1 MSNVVEFY
9 KDILKT
15 FNVSEEN
22 NKLVFNTSTGKK
34 IPLTLEG
41 SPLILPRK
49 ELIADIVEI
58 ANGKPRLK
66 ARIFNPLAESVIR
79 GENKSLTKIRKH
91 IERMMEYSFIVV
103 STLLLHGVR
112 YQEDLEDCDPM
123 FLKFLDM
130 LKYKQPGVKKVV
142 DDETIKKWE
151 DISDIATQKEK
162 QLLHIFIKK
171 GGKIEDVKY
180 TRIGTLMFPLYEE
193 LEEINVKEDLVFNK
207 VKLRNKDKFVIQ
219 KLYEFIFELSHDE
232 LIDGFTIGTRNTTSP
247 SFIVTMML
255 YDFAKNKINKAIDV
269 AKSLNLDNEL
279 LDAVILPELPISIE
293 ELEKFIDKIKYELL
307 EIPSDSDLLIMDYSS
322 SNNQPTPTPNISN
335 KPTPINNPVNNE
347 PRSVFDTIHQQQ
359 QQQVISNSNNDSD
372 ELSPEEAMR
381 LFGMKGFPS
390 NMNTPYNAPVPNYG
404 APVPGYAPPTGNQYQ
419 SPVQTSTGN
428 VLLDGMRTA
437 EMKAMEEKMREAYNR
452 QPMPSYAPPPGY
464 NELNNNPNLPPRV
477 NNYPQ
482 PNYNPYG
489 GQLVYNPYPNP
500 QSYNQQQPMPT
511 MNPYDPYRRY

>member
-15 FNVSEEN
+15 FNVTEEN
-22 NKLVFNTSTGKK
+22 NKLVFHTSTGKK

-58 ANGKPRLK
+58 VDGKPRLK

-151 DISDIATQKEK
+151 EISDIATQKEK

-171 GGKIEDVKY
+171 GGKIGDVKY

-193 LEEINVKEDLVFNK
+193 LEEMNVKEDLVFNK
-207 VKLRNKDKFVIQ
+207 VRLRNKDKFVIQ

-232 LIDGFTIGTRNTTSP
+232 LIDGFTVGTRNTTSP

-255 YDFAKNKINKAIDV
+255 YDFAKNKINKAIEV

-279 LDAVILPELPISIE
+279 LDTVILPELPISIE

-307 EIPSDSDLLIMDYSS
+307 EIPSDSDLLIMDFSS
-322 SNNQPTPTPNISN
+322 SNNQPTPTTNTSN
-335 KPTPINNPVNNE
+335 KTIPTNNPVNNE
-347 PRSVFDTIHQQQ
+347 PKSVFDTIHQQQ
-359 QQQVISNSNNDSD
+359 QQQVVSNVNNNDSD

-390 NMNTPYNAPVPNYG
+390 NMTPQYG
-404 APVPGYAPPTGNQYQ
+404 NPQPGYVPPSYTPPVSNQYQ
-419 SPVQTSTGN
+419 PPATSSTGN
-428 VLLDGMRTA
+428 VLLDGMRAA
-437 EMKAMEEKMREAYNR
+437 EMKAMEERMREAYNR
-452 QPMPSYAPPPGY
+452 QPMPSYTPPGY
-464 NELNNNPNLPPRV
+464 NGLNNNPNLPPRM

-482 PNYNPYG
+482 PNYNPYA
-489 GQLVYNPYPNP
+489 GQPTYNPYPNP
-500 QSYNQQQPMPT
+500 QSYNQQPQMSV

>member
-1 MSNVVEFY
+1 MSNIVEFY

-15 FNVSEEN
+15 FNVTEEN

-58 ANGKPRLK
+58 VDGKPRLK

-112 YQEDLEDCDPM
+112 YQEDLDDCDPM

-130 LKYKQPGVKKVV
+130 IKYKQPGVKKVV

-171 GGKIEDVKY
+171 GGKIGDVKY

-193 LEEINVKEDLVFNK
+193 LEEMNVKEDLLFNK

-219 KLYEFIFELSHDE
+219 KLYEFIFELDHDE
-232 LIDGFTIGTRNTTSP
+232 LIDGFTVGTRNTTSP

-255 YDFAKNKINKAIDV
+255 YDFAKNKINKAIEV
-269 AKSLNLDNEL
+269 ARSLNLDNEL
-279 LDAVILPELPISIE
+279 LDTVVLPELPISIE
-293 ELEKFIDKIKYELL
+293 ELEKFIDKVKYELL

-322 SNNQPTPTPNISN
+322 SNNQPSN
-335 KPTPINNPVNNE
+335 KPNNISTTNNTVMSNE
-347 PRSVFDTIHQQQ
+347 PKSVFDTMHQQQ
-359 QQQVISNSNNDSD
+359 QQQVVTNNNNDSD

-390 NMNTPYNAPVPNYG
+390 NMNTPYNAPVP
-404 APVPGYAPPTGNQYQ
+404 GYAPPAGNQYQ
-419 SPVQTSTGN
+419 PPVPSNTGN
-428 VLLDGMRTA
+428 ALLDGMRAA

-452 QPMPSYAPPPGY
+452 QYMPSYPLPAGY
-464 NELNNNPNLPPRV
+464 NGLNNNPNLPPRV
-477 NNYPQ
+477 NNYQQ
-482 PNYNPYG
+482 PNYNQYG
-489 GQLVYNPYPNP
+489 GQPVYNPYPNP
-500 QSYNQQQPMPT
+500 QPYDQQQPMPN